1 MLRNEEG
8 AEKSHKRELMA
19 RNAFFIRTTTLK
31 RSICLA
37 LRADLIM
44 MDKFLC
50 RRKIPGIRGSLIHQ
64 KSHMK

>member
-44 MDKFLC
+44 MDKYLC
-50 RRKIPGIRGSLIHQ
+50 RRKIPGT
-64 KSHMK
+64 